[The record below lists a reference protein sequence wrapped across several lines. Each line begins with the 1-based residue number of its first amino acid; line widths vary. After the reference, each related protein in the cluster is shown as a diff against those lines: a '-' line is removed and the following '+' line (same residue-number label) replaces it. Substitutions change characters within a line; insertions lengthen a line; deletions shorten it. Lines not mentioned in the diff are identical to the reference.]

1 MIQLTGARAAT
12 VIAALLLSACTVG
25 PAYQRPEV
33 ATPANFKEAVNF
45 DGTTWK
51 SAAPGDTL
59 PRGPWWE
66 RFDDPDLN
74 ALAAQIES
82 ANPSLQSFV
91 ARYYQAEALIREARS
106 AYFPTL
112 NLNASTT
119 RARNGTAGIV
129 QPPQT
134 TDTVSASVSGWEL
147 DLWGR
152 IRNTVEA
159 NKLSAQASIA
169 DIENTKLSLQ
179 AQLVTSYLALRI
191 SDEQANLLDR
201 TVDDY
206 KKALDLTTNRYK
218 AGVAARLDVAE
229 AETQLKST
237 QAQALD
243 VHIARAQ
250 FEHAIAVLIGK
261 APAEFSI
268 AVKPLVIRMP
278 EIPLSTPSALLERRP
293 DVAAA
298 ERRIAAANASVGAAQ
313 AALFPTL
320 SLGGTLGFRKNSWGN
335 LLTVPNRFWS
345 IGPALT
351 LPVFDGGL
359 RRGEI
364 AQAEG
369 VYDQNVADY
378 RQAVLTAFQDVED
391 QLVALRVLEQEAVV
405 QSEAVRSANESLDHT
420 IEQYR
425 GGTLSYLN
433 VITAQTTAYSNRQTE
448 LNILNRRYAAAVA
461 LIKAL
466 GGGFDQGGMT
476 APMVPEPRG
485 IKLRAADFMSHKD
498 KPAEKPADK
507 QPQAAE
513 SK

>member
-1 MIQLTGARAAT
+1 MKNKSMIHLPDLRAAG
-12 VIAALLLSACTVG
+12 AALATALLAGACTVG
-25 PAYQRPEV
+25 PAYQRPDV
-33 ATPANFKEAVNF
+33 AAPSAFKEAANF
-45 DGTTWK
+45 DGTAWK
-51 SAAPGDTL
+51 TAAPGDTL

-66 RFDDPDLN
+66 RFQDPDLN
-74 ALAAQIES
+74 TLAQQIETS
-82 ANPSLQSFV
+82 NANLQSFT
-91 ARYYQAEALIREARS
+91 ARYYQAEALVRQARA

-119 RARNGTAGIV
+119 RSRNGTAGIV
-129 QPPQT
+129 QPAPQT
-134 TDTVSASVSGWEL
+134 SDSVSASVSGWEL

-152 IRNTVEA
+152 IRNNVEA

-229 AETQLKST
+229 AETQLRST

-250 FEHAIAVLIGK
+250 YEHAIAVLIGK

-268 AVKPLVIRMP
+268 PPKPLVIRMP
-278 EIPLSTPSALLERRP
+278 EIPLTTPSALLERRP

-320 SLGGTLGFRKNSWGN
+320 TLGASGGFRNNTWGN

-345 IGPALT
+345 IGPALS
-351 LPVFDGGL
+351 LPLFDGGL
-359 RRGEI
+359 RRAQI
-364 AQAEG
+364 AQAES

-405 QSEAVRSANESLDHT
+405 QADAVRSANESLDHT

-466 GGGFDQGGMT
+466 GGGFEQGAMA
-476 APMVPEPRG
+476 APAVPEPRG
-485 IKLRAADFMSHKD
+485 IKLRTADFLHSHKEE
-498 KPAEKPADK
+498 P
-507 QPQAAE
+507 PQAAA
-513 SK
+513 K